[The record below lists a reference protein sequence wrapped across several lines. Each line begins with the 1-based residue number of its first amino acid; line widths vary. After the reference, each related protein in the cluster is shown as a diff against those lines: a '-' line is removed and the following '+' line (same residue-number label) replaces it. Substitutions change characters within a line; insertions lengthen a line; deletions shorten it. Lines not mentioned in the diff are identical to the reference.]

1 MRERK
6 ERKKETDWCWGR
18 WGAWET
24 VWSLCVF
31 VGLFFFV
38 CVCVYVCFLPPPFFS
53 VVVYNSISA
62 FSPFFFLSFCLSK
75 LQALAWKSPGG

>member
-31 VGLFFFV
+31 VGLFFFCV
-38 CVCVYVCFLPPPFFS
+38 CVCMCVFSPLPFF
-53 VVVYNSISA
+53 
-62 FSPFFFLSFCLSK
+62 L
-75 LQALAWKSPGG
+75 